1 MAGKTMIQQAVGAQA
16 APVEQK
22 AKQSINQLMN
32 AMLDG
37 EKLRGRFEE
46 LLGKRTPQF
55 VSSMVTMINAD
66 TNLQQ
71 AFYQAPM
78 SVIQS
83 CLKAASY
90 DLPIDPS
97 LGYAYIVPF
106 KNTVKGDNGETF
118 KRMEAQFII
127 GWKGMYQL
135 AMRSAVYKKLN
146 VSDVREGELVS
157 YDRLTEDIVLEFVE
171 DEDEREKLPVIGYVG
186 YYRLINGMEKTI
198 YMTKKQIDNHERKN
212 RKGEYMGKGWRK
224 DWDAMARKTI
234 YRALI
239 GKYGVMS
246 IDYRTSAEAAQLA
259 NAVTEDEN
267 LYNGQA
273 ALEGSAYTGADYM
286 AGTLDAQDVEYEDV
300 TSRADPETGEV
311 VE

>member
-1 MAGKTMIQQAVGAQA
+1 MAANNTLQKAADAQA

-66 TNLQQ
+66 ANLQQ

-78 SVIQS
+78 TVIQS

-106 KNTVKGDNGETF
+106 NNTVKGDNGESF
-118 KRMEAQFII
+118 KRKEAQFII

-146 VSDVREGELVS
+146 VSDVREGELIS

-171 DEDEREKLPVIGYVG
+171 DEDEREKRPVIGYVG

-198 YMTKKQIDNHERKN
+198 YMTKKQIENHEHKN
-212 RKGEYMGKGWRK
+212 RKGQYMGKGWRD

-259 NAVTEDEN
+259 NAVAEDEG

-273 ALEGSAYTGADYM
+273 ALEGSAYTGADY
-286 AGTLDAQDVEYEDV
+286 TVVDA
-300 TSRADPETGEV
+300 ETGEV
-311 VE
+311 LDGDTEPEQTVMEA

>member
-1 MAGKTMIQQAVGAQA
+1 MAANNTLQKAADAQA

-66 TNLQQ
+66 ANLQQ

-78 SVIQS
+78 TVIQS

-106 KNTVKGDNGETF
+106 NNTVKGDNGESF
-118 KRMEAQFII
+118 KRKEAQFII

-171 DEDEREKLPVIGYVG
+171 DEDERKKLPVIGYVG

-198 YMTKKQIDNHERKN
+198 YMTRKQIENHERKN
-212 RKGEYMGKGWRK
+212 RKGQYMGKGWRD

-259 NAVTEDEN
+259 NAVVEDEG

-273 ALEGSAYTGADYM
+273 ALEGSAYTGADY
-286 AGTLDAQDVEYEDV
+286 TVVDA
-300 TSRADPETGEV
+300 ETGEV
-311 VE
+311 LDGDTEPEQTVPEA